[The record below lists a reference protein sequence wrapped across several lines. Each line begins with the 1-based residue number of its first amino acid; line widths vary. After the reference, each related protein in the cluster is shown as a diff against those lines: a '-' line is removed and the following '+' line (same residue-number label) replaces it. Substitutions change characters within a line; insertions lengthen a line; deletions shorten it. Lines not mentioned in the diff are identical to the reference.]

1 LSIYLAIFGKPRY
14 LGLLNLEEP
23 VPPKGS
29 WIVAETMRG
38 LELGLL
44 GGILSEEQEERYRKS
59 CNDDNSDGQ
68 VKGGE
73 PALQEITFLRQASPE
88 DLAEGELER
97 EEENAVLLKAREL
110 LRTHGLPMK
119 LVDVEYLLDRKKL
132 FFYFT
137 SEQRVDFRSF
147 VRDLAKEF
155 KTRIELRQIGVRDE
169 AKAVKGIAPCGQRCC
184 CSYWLHRFTPICIKM
199 VKEQNL
205 ALNPTKISG
214 ICGRLM
220 CCMSYEHHMY
230 GNLWKGLPNPGS
242 KIRTENGTFLL
253 EGVELSSESVRIRT
267 PEGKEILVRTSD
279 FPRFK
284 ETVTEGRAWD
294 EDTRKDALPVNEE
307 PFRPAR
313 RRSPAKKEE
322 DLQEKKPQVQEK
334 KKPAEHQDAKES
346 QGEGKAAEGQP
357 AGNLP
362 AKKKKRRKRK
372 HPQGEKNQVRQPDT
386 GVKEKE
392 ETGTEGKQE
401 EPKKPQEG
409 GAKKRSR
416 PRRRRPQ
423 KKNDGGAQSSQQSGQ
438 NKNAS
443 SEV

>member
-23 VPPKGS
+23 VPPQGS

-38 LELGLL
+38 LELALL

-59 CNDDNSDGQ
+59 CNEDTSDGQ

-73 PALQEITFLRQASPE
+73 PALQEITFLRQAHQE
-88 DLAEGELER
+88 DLAEGKLER

-230 GNLWKGLPNPGS
+230 GSLWKGLPNPGS
-242 KIRTENGTFLL
+242 KIRTDNGTFLL

-279 FPRFK
+279 FPRFR
-284 ETVTEGRAWD
+284 ETVTEGRPWE
-294 EDTRKDALPVNEE
+294 EDTQKDALQFNDE
-307 PFRPAR
+307 PIRPAR
-313 RRSPAKKEE
+313 RRGPAKKEE
-322 DLQEKKPQVQEK
+322 VSPEKKAQAQEK
-334 KKPAEHQDAKES
+334 KKPAEKPDIKET
-346 QGEGKAAEGQP
+346 QGEEKKAEVQ
-357 AGNLP
+357 AGENLP
-362 AKKKKRRKRK
+362 PKKKKRRKRK
-372 HPQGEKNQVRQPDT
+372 HPQGEKTQAGQPET
-386 GVKEKE
+386 SNREKE
-392 ETGTEGKQE
+392 EAGTEGKPE
-401 EPKKPQEG
+401 EPKKNQESG
-409 GAKKRSR
+409 GKKRPR

-423 KKNDGGAQSSQQSGQ
+423 KKNEGGAQSSPANGQ

>member
-1 LSIYLAIFGKPRY
+1 
-14 LGLLNLEEP
+14 LNLEEP
-23 VPPKGS
+23 VPPQGS

-38 LELGLL
+38 LELALL
-44 GGILSEEQEERYRKS
+44 GGLLSEEQEERYRKS
-59 CNDDNSDGQ
+59 CNEDTTDGQ

-73 PALQEITFLRQASPE
+73 PALQEITFLRQASSE
-88 DLAEGELER
+88 DIAEGELER
-97 EEENAVLLKAREL
+97 KEENAVLLKARQL

-169 AKAVKGIAPCGQRCC
+169 AKTVKGIAPCGQRCC

-242 KIRTENGTFLL
+242 KIRTENGIFLL
-253 EGVELSSESVRIRT
+253 EGVDLSSESIRIRT

-279 FPRFK
+279 FPRFR
-284 ETVTEGRAWD
+284 ETVTEGRPW
-294 EDTRKDALPVNEE
+294 EEETLKDILQVNEE
-307 PFRPAR
+307 PFRTAR
-313 RRSPAKKEE
+313 RRGPAKKEE
-322 DLQEKKPQVQEK
+322 ASPEKKAQTQEK
-334 KKPAEHQDAKES
+334 KKPSEHQDIKETQS
-346 QGEGKAAEGQP
+346 EEKAAEGKP
-357 AGNLP
+357 GENLP
-362 AKKKKRRKRK
+362 PKKKKRRKRK
-372 HPQGEKNQVRQPDT
+372 NPQGENNQVRQPDT
-386 GVKEKE
+386 AIREKEK
-392 ETGTEGKQE
+392 TGTERKPEESLPSQE
-401 EPKKPQEG
+401 V
-409 GAKKRSR
+409 GAKKRPR

-423 KKNDGGAQSSQQSGQ
+423 KKDGGAQSSQQNGQ
-438 NKNAS
+438 TKNAS

>member
-1 LSIYLAIFGKPRY
+1 
-14 LGLLNLEEP
+14 
-23 VPPKGS
+23 
-29 WIVAETMRG
+29 
-38 LELGLL
+38 
-44 GGILSEEQEERYRKS
+44 
-59 CNDDNSDGQ
+59 
-68 VKGGE
+68 
-73 PALQEITFLRQASPE
+73 
-88 DLAEGELER
+88 
-97 EEENAVLLKAREL
+97 
-110 LRTHGLPMK
+110 MK
-119 LVDVEYLLDRKKL
+119 LVDVEYLLDRKNC
-132 FFYFT
+132 FYFT

-362 AKKKKRRKRK
+362 PKKKKRRKRK
-372 HPQGEKNQVRQPDT
+372 QSPGEKTPVRQPDT
-386 GVKEKE
+386 NTREKE
-392 ETGTEGKQE
+392 ETGTEGKPEETKSHRKAGEKAAPAETQE
-401 EPKKPQEG
+401 THRKK
-409 GAKKRSR
+409 
-416 PRRRRPQ
+416 
-423 KKNDGGAQSSQQSGQ
+423 
-438 NKNAS
+438 
-443 SEV
+443 